1 MQVEAFDFDLP
12 RERIADR
19 PVRPRDSARLLV
31 VSEGLSDARVSD
43 LPKYLCSGDLIVVN
57 DTRVIPA
64 RLLGHRGKAKVQ
76 VTLDRDLGNGRWRV
90 LAYPARKLKPRDK
103 VVFPSNFVADVV
115 SRKSNGEL
123 IIDFKRDTEEVLLFL
138 HQHGAVPLPPYISRP
153 HGTDARDA
161 TDYQTIYADRLGAVA
176 APTAGLHFT
185 HDLLSRLTTAGVEL
199 SQLTLHVGSGTFR
212 PVNVAD
218 TRDHNMASEWGEIS
232 SLAAKEINDVR
243 DSGGRVIAVG
253 STALRL
259 LESASDESGTIK
271 AFSGDTDLFITP
283 GYRFKVAN
291 LLMTNFHLPRSTLF
305 MLVAAFCGMDRIQAA
320 YAHAIKK
327 GYRFYSYGDAS
338 LLTLKPVG

>member
-12 RERIADR
+12 HERIADR

-31 VSEGLSDARVSD
+31 VSKGLSDARVSD
-43 LPKYLCSGDLIVVN
+43 LPNYLCPGDLIVVN

-64 RLLGHRGKAKVQ
+64 RLLGYRGKAKVQ

-90 LAYPARKLKPRDK
+90 LAYPARKLKVRDK
-103 VVFPSNFVADVV
+103 VVFQSNFVADVV
-115 SRKSNGEL
+115 SRKSSGAL
-123 IIDFKRDTEEVLLFL
+123 VFDFKRDTKEVLHFL
-138 HQHGAVPLPPYISRP
+138 HQHGATPLPPYISRP
-153 HGTDARDA
+153 HGADARDVR
-161 TDYQTIYADRLGAVA
+161 DYQTIYADRSGAVA

-199 SQLTLHVGSGTFR
+199 SRLTLHVGSGTFR

-232 SLAAKEINDVR
+232 PLAAKKINEVR
-243 DSGGRVIAVG
+243 ASGGRVLAVG

-259 LESASDESGTIK
+259 LEAASDASGMIK

-291 LLMTNFHLPRSTLF
+291 LLMTNFHLPRSSLLL
-305 MLVAAFCGMDRIQAA
+305 LVAAFAGHESTLAA
-320 YAHAIKK
+320 YRQAIARC
-327 GYRFYSYGDAS
+327 YRFYSYGDAM
-338 LLTLKPVG
+338 LIL